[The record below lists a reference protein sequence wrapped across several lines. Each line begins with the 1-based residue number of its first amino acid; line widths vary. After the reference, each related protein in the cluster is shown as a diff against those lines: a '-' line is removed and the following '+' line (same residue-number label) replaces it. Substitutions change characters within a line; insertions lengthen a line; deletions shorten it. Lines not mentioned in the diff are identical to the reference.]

1 MPVVRLY
8 PEVVLHSFRLAVEC
22 CPPSLN
28 YSDQD
33 PFSNFPPSCAVYCI
47 IPFMTDYNFTHP
59 IEVRYGDLDPQ
70 GHLNNARYL
79 TYFEQARIFYFTKL
93 GLFMPGISF
102 MDIGVIL
109 ADVHLTFHAPV
120 LFGMDVHA
128 GVRTTR
134 LGNKSFTVEQALIDR
149 STAAQL
155 CTGELVV
162 VTYDYHTGQTMPI
175 PLDWREKISM
185 FEDLKTGV
193 N

>member
-1 MPVVRLY
+1 
-8 PEVVLHSFRLAVEC
+8 
-22 CPPSLN
+22 
-28 YSDQD
+28 
-33 PFSNFPPSCAVYCI
+33 
-47 IPFMTDYNFTHP
+47 MTDYNFTHP

-70 GHLNNARYL
+70 GHLNNAKYL

-93 GLFMPGISF
+93 GLFKPGISF

-120 LFGMDVHA
+120 LFGMDIHV

-134 LGNKSFTVEQALIDR
+134 LGNKSFTIEQALIDR
-149 STAAQL
+149 STGTQL

-162 VTYDYHTGQTMPI
+162 VSYDYHIGRTLPI
-175 PLDWREKISM
+175 PSEWREKISM
-185 FEDLKTGV
+185 FEDLKTGE